1 MIHHDLCDKLS
12 KNINGYIV
20 LVLQPLGP
28 PAIVLWTRARGFCAA
43 EPLLPQLNLGPKSV
57 RTCGQNGKNLP
68 EVVHSKII
76 QNSEQ
81 GWLATGCYSQNISQY
96 GVVIHP
102 HVTSPGF
109 FVIQGLWWII
119 ATVLQYLNVLN
130 THLHMHQ
137 KWWTQNF
144 GRFQIP
150 EIWHLGKAV
159 FPAPSTRQ
167 LRSSGPVQVKVPAS
181 SLSGHRLLC
190 SWVWHLKISG
200 IPIEFKKIPWLILIF
215 SSNRI
220 FWGIPRFR
228 RWKWWESSGQTDGCC
243 QMKSSSKCF
252 LNRDA
257 GHTTNSHA
265 FVSQVSTGV

>member
-1 MIHHDLCDKLS
+1 MWQIVKEHQWLHCFGAATTGATSHCTLNTRPCVLRSGTATSAAKSWAEIGANVWSKWEKL
-12 KNINGYIV
+12 
-20 LVLQPLGP
+20 
-28 PAIVLWTRARGFCAA
+28 ARGC
-43 EPLLPQLNLGPKSV
+43 S
-57 RTCGQNGKNLP
+57 R
-68 EVVHSKII
+68 KII

-200 IPIEFKKIPWLILIF
+200 IPIEFKKNPWLILIF

>member
-1 MIHHDLCDKLS
+1 M
-12 KNINGYIV
+12 G
-20 LVLQPLGP
+20 
-28 PAIVLWTRARGFCAA
+28 
-43 EPLLPQLNLGPKSV
+43 
-57 RTCGQNGKNLP
+57 RTWKNLP

-81 GWLATGCYSQNISQY
+81 GWLVTGCYSQFISPNLY
-96 GVVIHP
+96 LPSFGVVIHP
-102 HVTSPGF
+102 HVTSPGWSDPGI
-109 FVIQGLWWII
+109 VVDYSYS
-119 ATVLQYLNVLN
+119 TSVLN

-167 LRSSGPVQVKVPAS
+167 LRSSEPVQVKVPAS
-181 SLSGHRLLC
+181 SLSGHRLL

-200 IPIEFKKIPWLILIF
+200 IPVEFKKILRLILIF
-215 SSNRI
+215 SSNQI
-220 FWGIPRFR
+220 FWGIPRFQ

-252 LNRDA
+252 FNRDA
-257 GHTTNSHA
+257 GRTTNSHA